1 MRLNKILSIV
11 FLIVMC
17 LTFFVQS
24 LENDDL
30 KCEKILQEVSDN
42 IQKNSA
48 SKFNFK
54 LEIKLSLIHI
64 SEPTRP
70 Y

>member
-11 FLIVMC
+11 FLIIMC
-17 LTFFVQS
+17 PTFFGQS

-48 SKFNFK
+48 SK
-54 LEIKLSLIHI
+54 II
-64 SEPTRP
+64 
-70 Y
+70 